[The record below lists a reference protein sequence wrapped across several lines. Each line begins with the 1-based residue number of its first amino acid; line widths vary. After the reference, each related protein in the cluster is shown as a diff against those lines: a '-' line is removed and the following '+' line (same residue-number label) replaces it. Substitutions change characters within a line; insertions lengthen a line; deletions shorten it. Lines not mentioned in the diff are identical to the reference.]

1 VARRQRFLPRIV
13 RDGLFLLGFFFLL
26 ILIAA
31 KLDQSAD
38 ETVRGPFYAIDG
50 DTLSADGERLRL
62 QGIDAPELDQTCT
75 DEHQRTWA
83 CGQEAKRLLAR
94 MVADPGAECLGRS
107 RDKYHRLLVRC
118 HAGTT
123 NINGAMVRR
132 GLAVASGRY
141 SEEQVAARREHA
153 GLWAG
158 TFENPKNYRASRG
171 MMEDSD
177 LVVSMMDWLKSMM
190 GVTND

>member
-1 VARRQRFLPRIV
+1 MALRPGILPKGV

-38 ETVRGPFYAIDG
+38 EVVGGPFYAIDG
-50 DTLSADGERLRL
+50 DTLAVGGERLRL
-62 QGIDAPELDQTCT
+62 QGIDAPEIDQTCM
-75 DEHQRTWA
+75 DRSAKSWA
-83 CGQEAKRLLAR
+83 CGRDAKRLLAR
-94 MVADPGAECLGRS
+94 LVADVEAECLGRV

-118 HAGTT
+118 HAGAV
-123 NINGAMVRR
+123 NINGAMVRQ

-141 SEEQVAARREHA
+141 SDEQLAARREHV

-158 TFENPKNYRASRG
+158 TFESPRDFRASRG
-171 MMEDSD
+171 MMDD
-177 LVVSMMDWLKSMM
+177 PGLLISMMDWLKGMM
-190 GVTND
+190 GETNE